1 MAAECRIG
9 GIHPRNEFK
18 PGLFTSQSQGEAE
31 GEREREK
38 EREGRREEGRV
49 SERKPA

>member
-18 PGLFTSQSQGEAE
+18 PGLFTSQSQGEVE
-31 GEREREK
+31 GEREREGERGK
-38 EREGRREEGRV
+38 EE
-49 SERKPA
+49 SE